1 MAAAAHFS
9 ARIYGYVEG
18 QPPFQNSDGTQA
30 AITRFVDWPT
40 SQIANL
46 PTTGV
51 NFWPLPA
58 GYRVGNGAYIYS
70 IIEIQPTGLNV
81 HGFKYGTDLS
91 VASLATLAG

>member
-9 ARIYGYVEG
+9 ARIYGEVFAS
-18 QPPFQNSDGTQA
+18 PPFQDSAGTQA
-30 AITRFVDWPT
+30 AIGRFADWPT

-70 IIEIQPTGLNV
+70 VIEIQPTGLNV
-81 HGFKYGTDLS
+81 HGQKFGTDLS
-91 VASLATLAG
+91 VAALATLAG